1 MSRPVILA
9 LDDDGAVL
17 RAVARDLRRAYGK
30 DYRILAAQT
39 PASALEQLA
48 RMSEKGEQL
57 ALFVVD
63 QRMPG
68 MTGAE
73 LCFKAREIAPQTAR
87 VIFSAYHDRAARMCP
102 CSAVVEKP
110 DLDGKLRDVI
120 ESSANGSREATDE
133 QMRQREREAEE
144 ELARARDDFRET
156 TEKLRSWQPPNACYD
171 AKRDA

>member
-68 MTGAE
+68 MSGVEFLSEA
-73 LCFKAREIAPQTAR
+73 APLFPEAGRVLLTAYADKDAA
-87 VIFSAYHDRAARMCP
+87 IRAI
-102 CSAVVEKP
+102 K
-110 DLDGKLRDVI
+110 
-120 ESSANGSREATDE
+120 
-133 QMRQREREAEE
+133 
-144 ELARARDDFRET
+144 
-156 TEKLRSWQPPNACYD
+156 RSCTRY
-171 AKRDA
+171 